1 MARPK
6 LPNGMKKEK
15 INFSI
20 SPEAKNMLILMRSEM
35 NISVSEFV
43 EEAIR
48 REYHKMVKKGMI
60 TNVPG
65 QMHPIETFPAGEFP
79 SEKEYEFITGYEYR
93 KGNEVMVN
101 YS

>member
-1 MARPK
+1 MYFKEDFNMARPK

-15 INFSI
+15 INLSI
-20 SPEAKNMLILMRSEM
+20 SPEAKSMLILMRSEM

-48 REYHKMVKKGMI
+48 REYYKMVKKGTI

-65 QMHPIETFPAGEFP
+65 QMTLDDFEQ
-79 SEKEYEFITGYEYR
+79 K
-93 KGNEVMVN
+93 
-101 YS
+101 